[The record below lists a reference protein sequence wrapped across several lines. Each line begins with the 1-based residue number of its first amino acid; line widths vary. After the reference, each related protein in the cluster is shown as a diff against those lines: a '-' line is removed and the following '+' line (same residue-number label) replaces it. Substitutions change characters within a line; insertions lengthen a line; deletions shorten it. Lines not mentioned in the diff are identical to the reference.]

1 MAFIDKINEYKDN
14 IEALQAIDSMEVYR
28 WMISLGQKLIDDPLS
43 MDGRL
48 PKNQVSYC
56 QFELYVDWE
65 DDRFKAYSD
74 ALIAGGYAYML
85 LDIFNASPLDEARQ
99 ITTEHFRAI
108 KMDELLSMNRT
119 NAFYQMIETMQ
130 IRLPAAVGGNP
141 RSEERRGGK
150 EGTSRGS
157 PET

>member
-1 MAFIDKINEYKDN
+1 MVFIEKINEYKDN

-28 WMISLGQKLIDDPLS
+28 WMISLGQKLSDDPLS

-85 LDIFNASPLDEARQ
+85 LDIFNASRLDEARL
-99 ITTEHFRAI
+99 ITTDHFRTI

-119 NAFYQMIETMQ
+119 NGFYQMIEMMQ
-130 IRLPAAVGGNP
+130 TRLPTA
-141 RSEERRGGK
+141 
-150 EGTSRGS
+150 
-157 PET
+157 

>member
-28 WMISLGQKLIDDPLS
+28 WMISLGKKLTDDRLS
-43 MDGRL
+43 TNRCL

-85 LDIFNASPLDEARQ
+85 LDIFNSSPLDKARQ

-119 NAFYQMIETMQ
+119 NGFYQMIEMMQ
-130 IRLPAAVGGNP
+130 MRLPAA
-141 RSEERRGGK
+141 
-150 EGTSRGS
+150 
-157 PET
+157 

>member
-14 IEALQAIDSMEVYR
+14 IDALQAIDSMEVYR
-28 WMISLGQKLIDDPLS
+28 WMISLGQKLTDDPLS
-43 MDGRL
+43 VEGRL
-48 PKNQVSYC
+48 PTNQVSYC

-85 LDIFNASPLDEARQ
+85 LDIFNSSPLDEARK
-99 ITTEHFRAI
+99 ITAEHFRAI

-119 NAFYQMIETMQ
+119 NGFYQMIEMMQ
-130 IRLPAAVGGNP
+130 VRLPTA
-141 RSEERRGGK
+141 
-150 EGTSRGS
+150 
-157 PET
+157 

>member
-28 WMISLGQKLIDDPLS
+28 WMISLGQKLTDDPLS

-85 LDIFNASPLDEARQ
+85 LDIFNSSSLDKARQ

-119 NAFYQMIETMQ
+119 NGFYQMIEMMQ
-130 IRLPAAVGGNP
+130 MRLPAA
-141 RSEERRGGK
+141 
-150 EGTSRGS
+150 
-157 PET
+157 

>member
-1 MAFIDKINEYKDN
+1 MVFIEKINEYKDN

-28 WMISLGQKLIDDPLS
+28 WKISLGQKLSDDPLS

-85 LDIFNASPLDEARQ
+85 LDIFNASRLDEARL
-99 ITTEHFRAI
+99 ITTDHFRAI

-119 NAFYQMIETMQ
+119 NGFYQMIEMMQ
-130 IRLPAAVGGNP
+130 TRLPAA
-141 RSEERRGGK
+141 
-150 EGTSRGS
+150 
-157 PET
+157 

>member
-1 MAFIDKINEYKDN
+1 MVFIEKINEYKDN
-14 IEALQAIDSMEVYR
+14 IEALQAIDSMEVCR
-28 WMISLGQKLIDDPLS
+28 WMISLGQKLSDDPLS

-85 LDIFNASPLDEARQ
+85 LDIFNASRLDEARL
-99 ITTEHFRAI
+99 ITTDHFRAI

-119 NAFYQMIETMQ
+119 NGFYQMIEMMQ
-130 IRLPAAVGGNP
+130 RRLPTA
-141 RSEERRGGK
+141 
-150 EGTSRGS
+150 
-157 PET
+157 

>member
-1 MAFIDKINEYKDN
+1 MVFIEKINEYKDN

-28 WMISLGQKLIDDPLS
+28 WMISLGQKLSDDPLS

-85 LDIFNASPLDEARQ
+85 LDLFNASRLDEARL
-99 ITTEHFRAI
+99 ITTDHFRAI

-119 NAFYQMIETMQ
+119 NGFYQMIEMMQ
-130 IRLPAAVGGNP
+130 RRLPTA
-141 RSEERRGGK
+141 
-150 EGTSRGS
+150 
-157 PET
+157 

>member
-1 MAFIDKINEYKDN
+1 MSFIDKINEYKDN

-28 WMISLGQKLIDDPLS
+28 WMISLGQRLTDDPLS
-43 MDGRL
+43 VNGRL

-74 ALIAGGYAYML
+74 ALIAGGYAYMV
-85 LDIFNASPLDEARQ
+85 LDSINSSPPDKARQ
-99 ITTEHFRAI
+99 ITTDHFRAI

-119 NAFYQMIETMQ
+119 NGFYQMIEMMQ
-130 IRLPAAVGGNP
+130 ERLPAA
-141 RSEERRGGK
+141 
-150 EGTSRGS
+150 
-157 PET
+157 

>member
-28 WMISLGQKLIDDPLS
+28 WMISLGKKLIDDPLS
-43 MDGRL
+43 MDGRS

-119 NAFYQMIETMQ
+119 NGFYQMIEMMQ
-130 IRLPAAVGGNP
+130 MRLPAA
-141 RSEERRGGK
+141 
-150 EGTSRGS
+150 
-157 PET
+157 

>member
-1 MAFIDKINEYKDN
+1 MVFIEKINEYKDN

-28 WMISLGQKLIDDPLS
+28 WMISLGQKLSDDPLS

-74 ALIAGGYAYML
+74 ALIAGG
-85 LDIFNASPLDEARQ
+85 
-99 ITTEHFRAI
+99 
-108 KMDELLSMNRT
+108 
-119 NAFYQMIETMQ
+119 
-130 IRLPAAVGGNP
+130 
-141 RSEERRGGK
+141 
-150 EGTSRGS
+150 
-157 PET
+157 

>member
-1 MAFIDKINEYKDN
+1 MVFIEKINEYKDN

-28 WMISLGQKLIDDPLS
+28 WMISLGQKLSDDPLS

-85 LDIFNASPLDEARQ
+85 LDIFNASRLDEARL
-99 ITTEHFRAI
+99 ITTDHFRAI

-119 NAFYQMIETMQ
+119 NGFYQMIEMMQ
-130 IRLPAAVGGNP
+130 TRLPAA
-141 RSEERRGGK
+141 
-150 EGTSRGS
+150 
-157 PET
+157 

>member
-1 MAFIDKINEYKDN
+1 MVFIEKINEYKDN

-28 WMISLGQKLIDDPLS
+28 WIISLGQKLSDDPLS

-85 LDIFNASPLDEARQ
+85 LDIFNASRLDEARL
-99 ITTEHFRAI
+99 ITTDHFRAI

-119 NAFYQMIETMQ
+119 NGFYQMIEMMQ
-130 IRLPAAVGGNP
+130 RRLPTA
-141 RSEERRGGK
+141 
-150 EGTSRGS
+150 
-157 PET
+157 